1 MQELLSNLVFILE
14 RFTWA
19 SFLDIVLVTIVFAF
33 ILYLLRDTEAQTLL
47 RGIFLIVIL
56 VTLLISLLDL
66 PGFTWLVDT
75 ISPALIFAI
84 PVVLAPEIRRG
95 LERMGNVS
103 SLSLFKRRSEKA
115 SENLELT
122 LQAVTAAVLQLSQRR
137 HGALIIL
144 RRKQFLDSYYKNGV
158 LLDSIVTPQILMQIF
173 YPNTPLHDGAVII
186 DENRIKAAACVMPLS
201 SSGVL
206 NATVDN
212 SLGLRHRA
220 ALGISEVSDAI
231 AVPVVVGLLRPAILL
246 PAQAEVWSEERRRIV
261 DFLFGVIH
269 AVDGD
274 VCRVDDTV
282 FIFTPNR
289 ISIDAPDAE
298 VARRAMGSTIPLRS
312 HPLRQQAM

>member
-231 AVPVVVGLLRPAILL
+231 AVVV
-246 PAQAEVWSEERRRIV
+246 SEETGTISIAHRGRLIRR
-261 DFLFGVIH
+261 L
-269 AVDGD
+269 DGD
-274 VCRVDDTV
+274 RLLNNMRAFMTSTKVLLQQKTWLSR
-282 FIFTPNR
+282 FLSIFK
-289 ISIDAPDAE
+289 
-298 VARRAMGSTIPLRS
+298 RRKPEQKEESDEILS
-312 HPLRQQAM
+312 

>member
-1 MQELLSNLVFILE
+1 MQELWSNLLFILE
-14 RFTWA
+14 RFTW
-19 SFLDIVLVTIVFAF
+19 SSLLDIVLVTIVFAF

-47 RGIFLIVIL
+47 RGIFLIIIL

-66 PGFTWLVDT
+66 PGFSWLVDT

-103 SLSLFKRRSEKA
+103 DLGVFKHRNAKA
-115 SENLELT
+115 SEHLEQT
-122 LQAVTAAVLQLSQRR
+122 LQAITAAVLQLAQRR

-158 LLDSIVTPQILMQIF
+158 LMDATVTPQLLMQIF

-186 DENRIKAAACVMPLS
+186 DDNKIKAAACVMPLS

-206 NATVDN
+206 NATVER
-212 SLGLRHRA
+212 SMGLRHRA

-231 AVPVVVGLLRPAILL
+231 AVVV
-246 PAQAEVWSEERRRIV
+246 SEET
-261 DFLFGVIH
+261 G
-269 AVDGD
+269 
-274 VCRVDDTV
+274 T
-282 FIFTPNR
+282 
-289 ISIDAPDAE
+289 ISIAHRGRLIRRLDSDRLLNNMRAFMTSNE
-298 VARRAMGSTIPLRS
+298 VLNRQKSWLSYFKLRKPGDEEETDETNS
-312 HPLRQQAM
+312 

>member
-1 MQELLSNLVFILE
+1 MQELWSNLVFILE

-231 AVPVVVGLLRPAILL
+231 AVVV
-246 PAQAEVWSEERRRIV
+246 SEET
-261 DFLFGVIH
+261 G
-269 AVDGD
+269 
-274 VCRVDDTV
+274 T
-282 FIFTPNR
+282 
-289 ISIDAPDAE
+289 ISIAHRGRLI
-298 VARRAMGSTIPLRS
+298 RRLDGERLLNNMRAFMTSTKVL
-312 HPLRQQAM
+312 LQQKTWLSRFLSIFKRRKPEQKEEGDEILS

>member
-1 MQELLSNLVFILE
+1 MWSNLVFILE

-231 AVPVVVGLLRPAILL
+231 AVVV
-246 PAQAEVWSEERRRIV
+246 SEETGTISIAHRGRLIRR
-261 DFLFGVIH
+261 L
-269 AVDGD
+269 DGD
-274 VCRVDDTV
+274 RLLNNMRAFMTSAKVLLQQKTWLSR
-282 FIFTPNR
+282 FLSIFK
-289 ISIDAPDAE
+289 
-298 VARRAMGSTIPLRS
+298 RRKPEQKEEGDEILS
-312 HPLRQQAM
+312 

>member
-231 AVPVVVGLLRPAILL
+231 AVVV
-246 PAQAEVWSEERRRIV
+246 SEETGTISIAHAHRGRLIRR
-261 DFLFGVIH
+261 L
-269 AVDGD
+269 DGD
-274 VCRVDDTV
+274 RLLNNMRAFMTSTKVLLQQKTWLSR
-282 FIFTPNR
+282 FLSIFK
-289 ISIDAPDAE
+289 
-298 VARRAMGSTIPLRS
+298 RRKPEQKEEGDEILS
-312 HPLRQQAM
+312 

>member
-1 MQELLSNLVFILE
+1 MWSNLVFILE

-206 NATVDN
+206 NSTADR

-220 ALGISEVSDAI
+220 ALGISEVSDAL
-231 AVPVVVGLLRPAILL
+231 AVVV
-246 PAQAEVWSEERRRIV
+246 SEESGTISIAHRGRLIRR
-261 DFLFGVIH
+261 L
-269 AVDGD
+269 DGD
-274 VCRVDDTV
+274 RLLNSMRAIMVTHKPERTNRLKR
-282 FIFTPNR
+282 IFKGDSLEEPV
-289 ISIDAPDAE
+289 E
-298 VARRAMGSTIPLRS
+298 ELE
-312 HPLRQQAM
+312 

>member
-231 AVPVVVGLLRPAILL
+231 AVVVSEETGTISIAHRGRLIRRLDGDRLLNNMRAFMTSTEILL
-246 PAQAEVWSEERRRIV
+246 QQKSWWSRFLSIFKRRKPEQKEE
-261 DFLFGVIH
+261 
-269 AVDGD
+269 GD
-274 VCRVDDTV
+274 E
-282 FIFTPNR
+282 IL
-289 ISIDAPDAE
+289 S
-298 VARRAMGSTIPLRS
+298 
-312 HPLRQQAM
+312 

>member
-1 MQELLSNLVFILE
+1 
-14 RFTWA
+14 
-19 SFLDIVLVTIVFAF
+19 LDIVLVTIVFAF

-231 AVPVVVGLLRPAILL
+231 AVVV
-246 PAQAEVWSEERRRIV
+246 SEETGTISIAHRGRLIRR
-261 DFLFGVIH
+261 L
-269 AVDGD
+269 DGD
-274 VCRVDDTV
+274 RLLNNMRAFMTSTKVLLQQKTWLSR
-282 FIFTPNR
+282 FLSIFK
-289 ISIDAPDAE
+289 
-298 VARRAMGSTIPLRS
+298 RRKPEQKEEGDEILS
-312 HPLRQQAM
+312 

>member
-1 MQELLSNLVFILE
+1 MQELWSNLLFILE
-14 RFTWA
+14 RFTW
-19 SFLDIVLVTIVFAF
+19 SSLLDIVLVTIVFAF

-47 RGIFLIVIL
+47 RGIFLIIIL

-66 PGFTWLVDT
+66 PGFSWLVDT

-103 SLSLFKRRSEKA
+103 DLGLFKHRSAKT
-115 SENLELT
+115 SEQLEQM
-122 LQAVTAAVLQLSQRR
+122 LQAVTAAVVQLAQRR

-144 RRKQFLDSYYKNGV
+144 RRRQFLDSYYKNGV
-158 LLDSIVTPQILMQIF
+158 LMDAMVTPQLLMQIF

-206 NATVDN
+206 NASVER
-212 SLGLRHRA
+212 SMGLRHRA

-231 AVPVVVGLLRPAILL
+231 AVVV
-246 PAQAEVWSEERRRIV
+246 SEET
-261 DFLFGVIH
+261 G
-269 AVDGD
+269 
-274 VCRVDDTV
+274 T
-282 FIFTPNR
+282 
-289 ISIDAPDAE
+289 ISIAHRGRLIRRLDSDRLMNNMRAFMTSSE
-298 VARRAMGSTIPLRS
+298 VLKRQKSWLSYFRLRKPGDEEETDETNS
-312 HPLRQQAM
+312 

>member
-1 MQELLSNLVFILE
+1 MWSNFLFILE
-14 RFTWA
+14 RFSW
-19 SFLDIVLVTIVFAF
+19 SSLLDIVLVTIVFAF

-47 RGIFLIVIL
+47 RGIFLIIIL

-66 PGFTWLVDT
+66 PGFSWLVDT

-95 LERMGNVS
+95 LERMGTVS
-103 SLSLFKRRSEKA
+103 DIGLFKHRSAKA
-115 SENLELT
+115 NEQLEQT
-122 LQAVTAAVLQLSQRR
+122 LQAITAAVLQLAQRR

-158 LLDSIVTPQILMQIF
+158 LMDSVVTPQLLMQIF

-186 DENRIKAAACVMPLS
+186 DDNKIKAAACVMPLS

-206 NATVDN
+206 NATVDR

-231 AVPVVVGLLRPAILL
+231 AVVV
-246 PAQAEVWSEERRRIV
+246 SEET
-261 DFLFGVIH
+261 G
-269 AVDGD
+269 
-274 VCRVDDTV
+274 T
-282 FIFTPNR
+282 
-289 ISIDAPDAE
+289 ISIAHRGRLIRRLDSDRLLNNMRAFMTTNE
-298 VARRAMGSTIPLRS
+298 VLPRQKSWLSFFKLRKS
-312 HPLRQQAM
+312 GQGEDTDETAS

>member
-84 PVVLAPEIRRG
+84 PVVLATEIRRG

-231 AVPVVVGLLRPAILL
+231 AVVV
-246 PAQAEVWSEERRRIV
+246 SEETGTISIAHRGRLIRR
-261 DFLFGVIH
+261 L
-269 AVDGD
+269 DGD
-274 VCRVDDTV
+274 RLLNNMRAFMTSTKVLLQQKTWLSR
-282 FIFTPNR
+282 FLSIFK
-289 ISIDAPDAE
+289 
-298 VARRAMGSTIPLRS
+298 RRKPEQKEEGDEILS
-312 HPLRQQAM
+312 

>member
-231 AVPVVVGLLRPAILL
+231 AVVVSEETGTISIAHRGRLIRRLDGERLLNNMRAFMTSTEILL
-246 PAQAEVWSEERRRIV
+246 QQKSWWSRFLSIFKRRKPEQKEEG
-261 DFLFGVIH
+261 DEIH
-269 AVDGD
+269 
-274 VCRVDDTV
+274 
-282 FIFTPNR
+282 
-289 ISIDAPDAE
+289 S
-298 VARRAMGSTIPLRS
+298 
-312 HPLRQQAM
+312 

>member
-1 MQELLSNLVFILE
+1 MQELWSNLVFILE

-231 AVPVVVGLLRPAILL
+231 AVVVSEETGTISIAHRGRLIRRLDGERLLNNMRAFMTSTEILL
-246 PAQAEVWSEERRRIV
+246 QQKSWWSRFLSIFKRRKPEQKEE
-261 DFLFGVIH
+261 
-269 AVDGD
+269 GD
-274 VCRVDDTV
+274 E
-282 FIFTPNR
+282 IL
-289 ISIDAPDAE
+289 S
-298 VARRAMGSTIPLRS
+298 
-312 HPLRQQAM
+312 